1 MREGK
6 NLNKSGTDNRSV
18 RNTKRRLREGLL
30 RLLEEKPI
38 NEISVKELSE
48 QVDVNRGTFY
58 FHYQDIYDLLRDM
71 EQEFFE
77 QFDRTLGENTPAL
90 DGEGPPAFD
99 REGSPY
105 LLEIF
110 SFIEANRDFCRIML
124 SPHGDMKF
132 VELVKRRIDEQC
144 RFFWRILAPG
154 ADEKRRGMYNAF
166 LINGLIGLI
175 QEWVNERRDLSVES
189 ISELTATLILA
200 SVGPCIA

>member
-1 MREGK
+1 M
-6 NLNKSGTDNRSV
+6 NKSGTDNRSV

-38 NEISVKELSE
+38 NEISVKELTE